1 MIYEIEGILM
11 KRKKTNNSKFESFV
25 QGKIIPLLTLDKKW
39 HDLFPQE
46 TKTPAIKKA
55 EAELNKLIQQQGQLN
70 NELKEYSA
78 LKNNIMK
85 DIVDNM
91 EAATSNDSSLVKKQI
106 KNQKYILD
114 INKKL
119 EEHNARLENLPD
131 EIEQANENLMM
142 VCMEYLYGKLKE
154 NDEQITALTEWIREI
169 RPKLTESL
177 IERDELQT
185 YNATMYGY
193 MHDLFGAEI
202 TSIFDIK
209 YKAFQPEEEFKKG
222 AFTNAVSSKR

>member
-1 MIYEIEGILM
+1 
-11 KRKKTNNSKFESFV
+11 
-25 QGKIIPLLTLDKKW
+25 
-39 HDLFPQE
+39 
-46 TKTPAIKKA
+46 
-55 EAELNKLIQQQGQLN
+55 
-70 NELKEYSA
+70 
-78 LKNNIMK
+78 
-85 DIVDNM
+85 
-91 EAATSNDSSLVKKQI
+91 
-106 KNQKYILD
+106 
-114 INKKL
+114 
-119 EEHNARLENLPD
+119 
-131 EIEQANENLMM
+131 MM